1 MKSILLNAY
10 GEAPYLADT
19 AMPEPGP
26 TDVLVRVMAA
36 SLNPLDTKLQAG
48 YLDSFFPLTFPSKM
62 GTDLAGTVEKT
73 GSLISRWR
81 AGDRVVARLAPTDGG
96 AFAEFAIVAEDQR
109 VRMPED
115 LGFDQAAGLPTAA
128 ATAWQ
133 ALFETAGLTAGQTV
147 LIHAGAGG
155 VGSFAIQ
162 FAHAAGARVLATA
175 SGDGIEIAR
184 RLGADQVI
192 DYRKGDFALAVADM
206 DIVLDTVGGETQ
218 QKSLRVLRRGGK
230 LVTVVSPPDEALAKA
245 HGVEAAFVFHAS
257 DARRL
262 AAVMKDVASKGLSV
276 LIDSS
281 TSLQAF
287 DEAFA
292 RQASGRARGKII
304 LLIG

>member
-1 MKSILLNAY
+1 M
-10 GEAPYLADT
+10 
-19 AMPEPGP
+19 
-26 TDVLVRVMAA
+26 
-36 SLNPLDTKLQAG
+36 
-48 YLDSFFPLTFPSKM
+48 
-62 GTDLAGTVEKT
+62 
-73 GSLISRWR
+73 
-81 AGDRVVARLAPTDGG
+81 
-96 AFAEFAIVAEDQR
+96 
-109 VRMPED
+109 
-115 LGFDQAAGLPTAA
+115 
-128 ATAWQ
+128 
-133 ALFETAGLTAGQTV
+133 
-147 LIHAGAGG
+147 
-155 VGSFAIQ
+155 
-162 FAHAAGARVLATA
+162 
-175 SGDGIEIAR
+175 
-184 RLGADQVI
+184 I